1 MSSAPTPTDVREFPI
16 VRNTLLLSGCMAVQS
31 GALQLSAAVATI
43 TFVLVTG
50 VDGLLGLGPAIFLS
64 SAAVAA
70 LFAGRA
76 MDRFGRIPVLIV
88 GFVAGISG
96 ALLTALGLHLDS
108 ATTVVASFLLIG
120 VGNGVIGLT
129 RAAGGDMYP
138 PERRAR
144 GILYVLFGSV
154 FGAILGPAVFM
165 PLFAGRDL
173 DAAAMIPA
181 WLAAGGLLSLGL
193 VLAFA
198 VRPDPKTIAQSFPQP
213 ELMRAR
219 ESAAPASLTTLI
231 RQPGVVA
238 APLGV
243 FASFSVMASVMT
255 LTGHLV
261 VIERSL
267 ASDTVFPIL
276 AAHVVGMFG
285 LVLAVGDVID
295 RIGRQPAIIGGLA
308 VVAISALSLAWIE
321 SVVAIGFALFGL
333 GLGWIVAYVAGS
345 AELVDRTRPIE
356 RGKLLGFADLGAS
369 FLAACLALFG
379 GFLLNEFG
387 PAGLALLTGI
397 AALLPMLWILRN
409 AIRPGFGEVAG
420 TLRSR

>member
-1 MSSAPTPTDVREFPI
+1 MPSALTPTDVREFPV

-70 LFAGRA
+70 LVAGRA
-76 MDRFGRIPVLIV
+76 MDRFGRVPVLMV
-88 GFVAGISG
+88 GFLAGIGG

-108 ATTVVASFLLIG
+108 ATTVVGSFLLIG
-120 VGNGVIGLT
+120 VGNGIIGLT

-144 GILYVLFGSV
+144 GISYVLFGSV

-173 DAAAMIPA
+173 DAAALIPA

-198 VRPDPKTIAQSFPQP
+198 VRPDPRTIAQSFPQP

-219 ESAAPASLTTLI
+219 ESAEPASLGTLI
-231 RQPGVVA
+231 KQPGVVPA
-238 APLGV
+238 LLGV

-267 ASDTVFPIL
+267 ASDSVFPIL

-285 LVLAVGDVID
+285 LVLVVGDVID
-295 RIGRQPAIIGGLA
+295 RIGRQPALIGGLA

-356 RGKLLGFADLGAS
+356 RGKLLGFGDLGAS
-369 FLAACLALFG
+369 FLAACLALLG

-387 PAGLALLTGI
+387 PAALALLTGVT
-397 AALLPMLWILRN
+397 ALLPMLWILRD

-420 TLRSR
+420 TLGSR

>member
-1 MSSAPTPTDVREFPI
+1 MPSALTSTDVREFPV

-70 LFAGRA
+70 LVAGRA
-76 MDRFGRIPVLIV
+76 MDRFGRVPVLMV
-88 GFVAGISG
+88 GFLAGIGG

-108 ATTVVASFLLIG
+108 ATTVVGSFLLIG
-120 VGNGVIGLT
+120 VGNGIIGLT

-144 GILYVLFGSV
+144 GISYVLFGSV

-173 DAAAMIPA
+173 DAAALIPA

-198 VRPDPKTIAQSFPQP
+198 VRPDPRTIAQSFPQP

-219 ESAAPASLTTLI
+219 ESAEPASLGTLI
-231 RQPGVVA
+231 KQPGVVPA
-238 APLGV
+238 LLGV

-267 ASDTVFPIL
+267 ASDSVFPIL

-285 LVLAVGDVID
+285 LVLVVGDVID
-295 RIGRQPAIIGGLA
+295 RIGRQPALIGGLA

-356 RGKLLGFADLGAS
+356 RGKLLGFGDLGAS
-369 FLAACLALFG
+369 FLAACLALLG

-387 PAGLALLTGI
+387 PAALALLTGVT
-397 AALLPMLWILRN
+397 ALLPMLWILRD

-420 TLRSR
+420 TLGSR

>member
-1 MSSAPTPTDVREFPI
+1 MQPAPASAETSSFPI
-16 VRNTLLLSGCMAVQS
+16 VRNTLLLGGCMAVQS
-31 GALQLSAAVATI
+31 GAVQLSAAVATI

-50 VDGLLGLGPAIFLS
+50 VEGLLGLGPAIFLS

-70 LFAGRA
+70 LVAGRA
-76 MDRFGRIPVLIV
+76 MDRFGRIPVLMG
-88 GFVAGISG
+88 GFIAGIAG
-96 ALLTALGLHLDS
+96 ALLTALGLELDS
-108 ATTVVASFLLIG
+108 AATVVASFVLIG

-144 GILYVLFGSV
+144 GISYVLFGSV

-165 PLFAGRDL
+165 PLFTEREL
-173 DAAAMIPA
+173 DAAALIPA
-181 WLAAGGLLSLGL
+181 WLAAAGLLGLGL
-193 VLAFA
+193 VLAFL
-198 VRPDPKTIAQSFPQP
+198 VRPDPRTIAESFPQP
-213 ELMRAR
+213 DLAAAR
-219 ESAAPASLTTLI
+219 ESSEPASLAALI
-231 RQPGVVA
+231 RQPGVVPA
-238 APLGV
+238 LMAV

-261 VIERSL
+261 VVERSFD
-267 ASDTVFPIL
+267 SDSVFPIL

-285 LVLAVGDVID
+285 LVLVVGDLID
-295 RIGRQPAIIGGLA
+295 RIGRRPALIGGLA
-308 VVAISALSLAWIE
+308 IVAVSVLSLAWLE

-369 FLAACLALFG
+369 FLAACLALLG
-379 GFLLNEFG
+379 GFFLSEFG
-387 PAGLALLTGI
+387 APGLALLTGFV
-397 AALLPMLWILRN
+397 ALLSMLWIAYDTRSSG
-409 AIRPGFGEVAG
+409 AGEMAG
-420 TLRSR
+420 TLGSR

>member
-1 MSSAPTPTDVREFPI
+1 
-16 VRNTLLLSGCMAVQS
+16 MAVQA

-50 VDGLLGLGPAIFLS
+50 VEGLLGLGPAIFLS
-64 SAAVAA
+64 SAALAA
-70 LFAGRA
+70 LLGGRA
-76 MDRFGRIPVLIV
+76 MDRFGRIPVLMG
-88 GFVAGISG
+88 GFFAGISG
-96 ALLTALGLHLDS
+96 ALLTALGLKFDS
-108 ATTVVASFLLIG
+108 AATVVVSFLLIG
-120 VGNGVIGLT
+120 VGNGIVGLT

-138 PERRAR
+138 PARRAR
-144 GILYVLFGSV
+144 GISYVLFGSV

-173 DAAAMIPA
+173 DADALIPA
-181 WLAAGGLLSLGL
+181 WIASAGMLSLGL

-198 VRPDPKTIAQSFPQP
+198 VRPDPRTIAQAFAQP
-213 ELMRAR
+213 DLAQTR
-219 ESAAPASLTTLI
+219 ESAAPASLATLI
-231 RQPGVVA
+231 RQPGVVPA
-238 APLGV
+238 LLGV

-261 VIERSL
+261 VVERSL
-267 ASDTVFPIL
+267 DADSVFPIL

-285 LVLAVGDVID
+285 LVLVVGDLID
-295 RIGRQPAIIGGLA
+295 RLGRRPALVGGLA
-308 VVAISALSLAWIE
+308 VVAVSVLSLAWLE

-345 AELVDRTRPIE
+345 AELVDKTRPIE
-356 RGKLLGFADLGAS
+356 RGKLLGFGDLGAS
-369 FLAACLALFG
+369 FLAACLALLG

-387 PAGLALLTGI
+387 PAALALLTGI
-397 AALLPMLWILRN
+397 AALLPMAWIAWDSKGPAMRQ
-409 AIRPGFGEVAG
+409 VAG

>member
-1 MSSAPTPTDVREFPI
+1 MPSVLTPTDVREFPV

-70 LFAGRA
+70 LVAGRA
-76 MDRFGRIPVLIV
+76 MDRFGRVPVLMV
-88 GFVAGISG
+88 GFLAGIGG

-108 ATTVVASFLLIG
+108 ATTVVGSFLLIG
-120 VGNGVIGLT
+120 VGNGIIGLT

-144 GILYVLFGSV
+144 GISYVLFGSV

-173 DAAAMIPA
+173 DAAALIPA

-198 VRPDPKTIAQSFPQP
+198 VRPDPRTIAQSFPQP

-219 ESAAPASLTTLI
+219 ESAEPASLGTLI
-231 RQPGVVA
+231 KQPGVVPA
-238 APLGV
+238 LLGV

-267 ASDTVFPIL
+267 ASDSVFPIL

-285 LVLAVGDVID
+285 LVLVVGDVID
-295 RIGRQPAIIGGLA
+295 RIGRQPALIGGLA

-356 RGKLLGFADLGAS
+356 RGKLLGFGDLGAS
-369 FLAACLALFG
+369 FLAACLALLG

-387 PAGLALLTGI
+387 PAALALLTGVT
-397 AALLPMLWILRN
+397 ALLPMLWILRD

-420 TLRSR
+420 TLGFR

>member
-108 ATTVVASFLLIG
+108 ATTVVGSFLLIG
-120 VGNGVIGLT
+120 VGNGIIGLT

-144 GILYVLFGSV
+144 GISYVLFGSV

-173 DAAAMIPA
+173 DAAALIPA

-213 ELMRAR
+213 DLMRAR
-219 ESAAPASLTTLI
+219 ESAEPASLATLI
-231 RQPGVVA
+231 KQPGVVPA
-238 APLGV
+238 LLGV

-267 ASDTVFPIL
+267 ASDAVFPIL

-285 LVLAVGDVID
+285 LVLVVGDVID
-295 RIGRQPAIIGGLA
+295 RIGRQPALIGGLA

-321 SVVAIGFALFGL
+321 SVVAIGFALFAL

-369 FLAACLALFG
+369 FLAACLALIG

-397 AALLPMLWILRN
+397 AALLPMLWILRD
-409 AIRPGFGEVAG
+409 AIRPGLGEVAG